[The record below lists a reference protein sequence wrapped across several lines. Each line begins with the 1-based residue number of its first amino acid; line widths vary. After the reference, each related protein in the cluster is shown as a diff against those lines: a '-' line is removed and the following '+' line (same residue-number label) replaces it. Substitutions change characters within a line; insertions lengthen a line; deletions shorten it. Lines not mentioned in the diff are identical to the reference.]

1 MRARTDGPIAAVA
14 AGKSPHAPLP
24 LTLALSPRREERRGE
39 RGCAHPLLLERGRT
53 NLAGAVRRILDGER
67 DEDALCT
74 SLDFEDWLIVATI
87 LRAIADPAAPADLA
101 PPPDP

>member
-1 MRARTDGPIAAVA
+1 MDRSLLGQCQ
-14 AGKSPHAPLP
+14 SPHAPLP

-39 RGCAHPLLLERGRT
+39 RGRAHPLLLERGRT

-101 PPPDP
+101 PP